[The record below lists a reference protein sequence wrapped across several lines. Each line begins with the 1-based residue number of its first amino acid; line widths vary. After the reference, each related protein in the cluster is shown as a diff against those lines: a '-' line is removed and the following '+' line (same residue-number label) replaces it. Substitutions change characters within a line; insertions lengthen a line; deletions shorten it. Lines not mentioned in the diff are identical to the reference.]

1 MNKLDL
7 EEKEILN
14 MFEANELISE
24 KENIEDYVIVAQK
37 TIEKNAKISIRI
49 NEKDL
54 RKVKSKAIDVGVPY
68 QTLINM
74 IIHQYAENKIQIS
87 I

>member
-14 MFEANELISE
+14 MYEANKLISE

-37 TIEKNAKISIRI
+37 TIEKMPR
-49 NEKDL
+49 
-54 RKVKSKAIDVGVPY
+54 
-68 QTLINM
+68 
-74 IIHQYAENKIQIS
+74 
-87 I
+87 